1 MKNIAVFT
9 VLVIIFIS
17 FLADNSAYCLDS
29 NKERKYVFSFGTQF
43 GFVYGQAFE
52 LVYPTPGETKGELLS
67 ELRWDMKPVFY
78 YGVKLDFN
86 LANIMSRP
94 GFFSSV
100 SYKTGIPADSGVM
113 EDRDWMSVE
122 NRELTNFSSHTN
134 KTGDFYWLD
143 AVVGASVPVKN
154 YFYIKPF
161 LSGSWMRFSFTGRD
175 GYLIYAREKTYNP
188 ITGNP
193 ETFYPINDKPD
204 EGNLS
209 GNVITYKQDW
219 LLVAAGFSI
228 GTKLLSP
235 FSFELS
241 FQISPLTY
249 CATMDEH
256 LLRSITFRDFTYM
269 GLFLE
274 PSGSFSFTLERIEFS
289 LEFAYRHIG
298 RTIGESY
305 KKEND
310 GDYLYSP
317 NEAGAGLSLSDLRFI
332 VKLKF

>member
-1 MKNIAVFT
+1 M
-9 VLVIIFIS
+9 
-17 FLADNSAYCLDS
+17 DS

-78 YGVKLDFN
+78 YGIKLDFN
-86 LANIMSRP
+86 LADIMSRP

-113 EDRDWMSVE
+113 EDRDWMSQE
-122 NRELTNFSSHTN
+122 NGDLTHFSSHTN
-134 KTGDFYWLD
+134 KIGDFYWLD

-175 GYLIYAREKTYNP
+175 GYGE
-188 ITGNP
+188 
-193 ETFYPINDKPD
+193 YPWGSVSF
-204 EGNLS
+204 EGEE
-209 GNVITYKQDW
+209 VIHYKQDW

-235 FSFELS
+235 FSFDIS

-249 CATMDEH
+249 CADKDEH
-256 LLRSITFRDFTYM
+256 LTTETTYVDITSIS
-269 GLFLE
+269 LFLE
-274 PSGSFSFTLERIEFS
+274 PKGSFSFTLERIEFS
-289 LEFAYRHIG
+289 LEFAYRYIG
-298 RTIGESY
+298 NTSGETYINSG
-305 KKEND
+305 D
-310 GDYLYSP
+310 GNYYLSS
-317 NEAGAGLSLSDLRFI
+317 NEAGAGLSLSDLRFF